1 MAKLTA
7 IAAAVTQTCLVY
19 GPPKVGKTQ
28 LAGELAEHDEIEGII
43 WVDIE
48 KGVETLKKLSPK
60 AQEKIEVIQL
70 PDTRSNPVGIET
82 CLKLIRGTEVKICAE
97 HGKIGCAICAK
108 AKAEINT
115 YELNKLPPNWVVV
128 FDSLTQLTDSAIA
141 YIGRNQPDDYKFQYD
156 DWGDLGKL
164 MSIFLSHVQ
173 QAKFNVIC
181 ISHETEAE
189 NEDGTKRIVPVSGT
203 RNASRNT
210 PKYFGHC
217 IYARV
222 SGKKHTYVSST
233 TGLANVVAGSRA
245 DVRLEDDKD
254 GQPTL
259 FPIFAAAAGS
269 VVKQAIQSA
278 DRVSDKPTTDGAGSG
293 QSSASVDENTSG
305 RSVSGGTITDGGVQE
320 SSGIPADVETT
331 IAKNEEA
338 PKDPS
343 SSTEVDHEAAMAGM
357 NLLGRVK
364 YKKAHGLS

>member
-7 IAAAVTQTCLVY
+7 IAAAVTQTVLVY

-28 LAGELAEHDEIEGII
+28 LAGELAEHPEIEGII
-43 WVDIE
+43 WIDIE
-48 KGVETLKKLSPK
+48 KGVETLKKLSPA
-60 AQEKIEVIQL
+60 AQAKIDVIQL

-82 CLKLIRGTEVKICAE
+82 CLKLVRGTPTKICHE
-97 HGKIGCAICAK
+97 HGKVGCAICMK
-108 AKAEINT
+108 AKAPMTE

-173 QAKFNVIC
+173 QASYNVIC

-222 SGKKHTYVSST
+222 SGKKHTFVSST

-245 DVRLEDDKD
+245 DIRLEDHKD
-254 GQPTL
+254 DRPTL

-269 VVKQAIQSA
+269 VRSSGMASSNA
-278 DRVSDKPTTDGAGSG
+278 EPAAVSDAEIKREVPAPSSTQDTEKQSTT
-293 QSSASVDENTSG
+293 SV
-305 RSVSGGTITDGGVQE
+305 E
-320 SSGIPADVETT
+320 SSDVLVAVLENS
-331 IAKNEEA
+331 AENKPGDSEGNSEA
-338 PKDPS
+338 
-343 SSTEVDHEAAMAGM
+343 VDHEAAMAGM
-357 NLLGRVK
+357 KLIDRVK
-364 YKKAHGLS
+364 YKRAHGLT